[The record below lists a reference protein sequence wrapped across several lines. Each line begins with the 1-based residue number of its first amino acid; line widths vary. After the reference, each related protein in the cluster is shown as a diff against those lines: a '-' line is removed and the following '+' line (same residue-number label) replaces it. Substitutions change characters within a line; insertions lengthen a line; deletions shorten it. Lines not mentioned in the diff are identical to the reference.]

1 MFAFFTHTFLSGF
14 RDSSL
19 EGGEDVLVRMIVVG
33 MVTGVVVRVYASVIL
48 VGVVEE
54 GRG

>member
-1 MFAFFTHTFLSGF
+1 MK
-14 RDSSL
+14 
-19 EGGEDVLVRMIVVG
+19 GGDGDGDVLVRMIVVG
-33 MVTGVVVRVYASVIL
+33 MVTGVMVRVYASVIV